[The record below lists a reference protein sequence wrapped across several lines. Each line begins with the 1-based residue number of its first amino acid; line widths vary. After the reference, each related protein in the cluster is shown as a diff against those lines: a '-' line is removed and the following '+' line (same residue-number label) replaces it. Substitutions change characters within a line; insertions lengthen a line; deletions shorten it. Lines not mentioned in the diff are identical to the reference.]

1 MRKRIVEVTF
11 VSGKKEYRVE
21 TAVRL
26 FGITLLWTVD
36 APSDPNNP
44 ERKVPAVFKT
54 LEEAC
59 VYCGLEPGRIVSKKT
74 VMMLHYDEVQD

>member
-1 MRKRIVEVTF
+1 MRKRIVEITF
-11 VSGKKEYRVE
+11 ASGKREYRIE

-26 FGITLLWTVD
+26 FGITLLWALD
-36 APSDPNNP
+36 ASSDPDNS

-59 VYCGLEPGRIVSKKT
+59 AYCGLEPGRIVNKKT
-74 VMMLHYDEVQD
+74 VVMMHYDEV